1 MSNKNF
7 GFGTQI
13 RKSPYFDSTVKWGAT
28 GFSVYNHMYIPR
40 DFGSPEQNFWNL
52 IEKSILCDVAV
63 ERQVEITGSD
73 AYKFIQL
80 LTPRDLSKLSV
91 GQCKYVLIVNNDGGI
106 LNDPV
111 LLRLAENHFWL
122 SLADSDVL
130 LWAQGVAVNSGLD
143 VKISEPDVSPL
154 QLQGP
159 TSQEIMVKLFGE
171 DIRDLKYYW
180 LREYQLDGIPL
191 IVSRTGWS
199 SELGYEIYLRDG
211 SKGNELYE
219 KIMAAGKEHGIQP
232 GHTSSIR
239 RIEGGMLS
247 YHADADIH
255 TNPFELGLDRLVNL
269 DSEINFIGKKA
280 LKKIKEKG
288 ISRKQVGLVIDCA
301 PLSGPNTTFWPIK
314 KDRKQIGKV
323 TSAVYSPR
331 LKKNIA
337 LAMVSVE
344 QSEIDFIGKEALKKI
359 KQEGIKRKQVGLII
373 DCDPLSGPNTTFWPI
388 EKDGKKIGKVTSA
401 VYSPR
406 LKKNIALA
414 MIEINYSELGN
425 RLDVQIH
432 EGKYSATIVEKPF
445 YDPKKNIV
453 KS

>member
-63 ERQVEITGSD
+63 ERQVEITGPD

-80 LTPRDLSKLSV
+80 LTPRDLSKLSI

-130 LWAQGVAVNSGLD
+130 LWAQGVAINSGLD

-180 LREYQLDGIPL
+180 LREYKLDGIPL

-255 TNPFELGLDRLVNL
+255 TNPYELGFDRLVNL
-269 DSEINFIGKKA
+269 ETD
-280 LKKIKEKG
+280 
-288 ISRKQVGLVIDCA
+288 
-301 PLSGPNTTFWPIK
+301 
-314 KDRKQIGKV
+314 
-323 TSAVYSPR
+323 
-331 LKKNIA
+331 
-337 LAMVSVE
+337 
-344 QSEIDFIGKEALKKI
+344 IDFIGKEALKKI
-359 KQEGIKRKQVGLII
+359 KQNGIKRKQVGLII

-388 EKDGKKIGKVTSA
+388 EKDGKIIGKVTSA

-425 RLDVQIH
+425 QLDVQTH

-445 YDPKKNIV
+445 YDPKKKIA
-453 KS
+453 SS

>member
-40 DFGSPEQNFWNL
+40 DFGNPEQNFWNL
-52 IEKSILCDVAV
+52 IEKAILCDVAV
-63 ERQVEITGSD
+63 ERQVEITGPD

-80 LTPRDLSKLSV
+80 LTPRDLSKLAV
-91 GQCKYVLIVNNDGGI
+91 GQCKYVLITNNEGGI

-130 LWAQGVAVNSGLD
+130 LWAQGVAVNSDLN
-143 VKISEPDVSPL
+143 VQIKEPDVSPL

-159 TSQEIMVKLFGE
+159 TSGEIMVKLFGE
-171 DIRDLKYYW
+171 SIKDLKYYW
-180 LREYQLDGIPL
+180 FKEFDLDGIPL

-199 SELGYEIYLRDG
+199 SEFGYELFLRDG
-211 SKGNELYE
+211 SKGNDLYE
-219 KIMAAGKEHGIQP
+219 KIMIAGKDHGLQP

-247 YHADADIH
+247 YHADADIN
-255 TNPFELGLDRLVNL
+255 TNPFELGFDRLVSL
-269 DSEINFIGKKA
+269 DNDIEFIGKAA
-280 LKKIKEKG
+280 LKKIKAEG
-288 ISRKQVGLVIDCA
+288 IKRKQVGLEINCE
-301 PLSGPNTTFWPIK
+301 PLSGPNTTFWSIK
-314 KDRKQIGKV
+314 KDNKEIGKV

-337 LAMVSVE
+337 LAMADIE
-344 QSEIDFIGKEALKKI
+344 NSEIGTDLEVETNKGK
-359 KQEGIKRKQVGLII
+359 
-373 DCDPLSGPNTTFWPI
+373 F
-388 EKDGKKIGKVTSA
+388 SA
-401 VYSPR
+401 
-406 LKKNIALA
+406 K
-414 MIEINYSELGN
+414 
-425 RLDVQIH
+425 
-432 EGKYSATIVEKPF
+432 IVEKPF
-445 YDPKKNIV
+445 YDPKKKIASN
-453 KS
+453 